1 MPDRAGTFGTFVKA
15 LTYDQFGEADV
26 LTLKEVADPHPG
38 SDSVLVRVHAA
49 SLNPVDYKVRQGHLK
64 GLIDTVFPVIPGWDV
79 AGVVVKTGLDTP
91 EFEVGDEILAYAR
104 KDVISGG
111 TLAELVEVP
120 VRTATRK
127 PAGMSFEEAAALPL
141 AGLTALQTVRRAG
154 VSAGSTVLVHAAAG
168 GVGSFATQLAVAAGA
183 RVVGTA
189 SPRNHDYVR
198 SLGAEPVTYGEGLV
212 EAARTLAPEGFD
224 AILDF
229 VGGPAL
235 KTVPELLREGGV
247 VASVADHKAR
257 DVYGGQYIWVRPNP
271 DDLAELAELVAN
283 GQLKVEL
290 ARVVGLDGAADA
302 YRELEGGHVRGKLVV
317 RI

>member
-1 MPDRAGTFGTFVKA
+1 MPSRPHSFETFVKA
-15 LTYDQFGEADV
+15 LTYDHFGDADV
-26 LTLKEVADPHPG
+26 LTIKEVADPHPG

-49 SLNPVDYKVRQGHLK
+49 SLNPVDYKVRQGYLK

-79 AGVVVKTGLDTP
+79 SGTVVKTGLDTP

-104 KDVISGG
+104 KDVIHGG

-127 PAGMSFEEAAALPL
+127 PAGLSFEEAAALPL

-154 VSAGSTVLVHAAAG
+154 VGAGATVLIHAAAG

-189 SPRNHDYVR
+189 SPRNHDFVR
-198 SLGAEPVTYGEGLV
+198 SLGGEPVPYGEGLV
-212 EAARTLAPEGFD
+212 DAARALAPEGFD
-224 AILDF
+224 VILDF
-229 VGGPAL
+229 VGGSTL
-235 KTVPELLREGGV
+235 ETVPQLLRAGGV
-247 VASVADHKAR
+247 VASVADRKAR
-257 DVYGGQYIWVRPNP
+257 DVYGGQYVWVRPNP
-271 DDLAELAELVAN
+271 DDLAELAELTAS
-283 GQLKVEL
+283 GRLKVEL
-290 ARVVGLDGAADA
+290 AGVVDLDGAAGA

-317 RI
+317 RL